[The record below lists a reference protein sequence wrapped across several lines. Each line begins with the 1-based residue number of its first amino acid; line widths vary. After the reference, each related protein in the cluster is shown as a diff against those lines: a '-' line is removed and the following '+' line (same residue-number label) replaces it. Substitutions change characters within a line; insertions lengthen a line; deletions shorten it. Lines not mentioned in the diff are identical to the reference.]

1 VKRGDVLCVHPM
13 NSSNSRLNWLPRE
26 AVDAPP
32 LEVPKAMDGAM
43 GSLSWWGAPSPQQG
57 VGAGGI

>member
-1 VKRGDVLCVHPM
+1 
-13 NSSNSRLNWLPRE
+13 LPSE
-26 AVDAPP
+26 AGAAPP